1 MTTDTVKLVYVGP
14 LEECSLRLPHK
25 NQAFM
30 VRRGQA
36 FSVPVTEARD
46 LLARYKDVL
55 VTAKPK
61 KEARGAGDPG
71 AKDQK
76 SGKT

>member
-14 LEECSLRLPHK
+14 LEECSLRLPHR

-36 FSVPVTEARD
+36 FSIPVTNARD

-55 VTAKPK
+55 VTAKPEK
-61 KEARGAGDPG
+61 GAHGAGDPG

-76 SGKT
+76 RGKA